1 MKRTLL
7 YLFLLVALLVPSLLS
22 ANDISITGNIATENL
37 IDSIALSPNT
47 GMAYGI
53 DKQTNRAGREKL
65 YSCLSGKAVL
75 N

>member
-7 YLFLLVALLVPSLLS
+7 YLFLLVGLLVPSLLH

-53 DKQTNRAGREKL
+53 DKQTNSL
-65 YSCLSGKAVL
+65 DIIDL
-75 N
+75 NSHKIIKSKN